1 MDRTEKLSYEKGIE
15 QYFDE
20 HKVYDLFEKLF
31 KELIINRPEN
41 PLDYLISRL
50 QRQDTKRIF
59 ITGYS
64 GTNKKSISL
73 ALTNELGYTC
83 LDMDQ
88 LLNREISKKLDNS
101 KKIEKNYKENRLVD
115 DEIVIELVKNQLI
128 KYEEENCSYIIQG
141 FPRNRNQAI
150 FLQSIGLLPDN
161 IIVLKTSREK
171 SEESI
176 MEKLKERF
184 SPENKEDQPQE
195 HSAESESNANGHK
208 SDEQLKEMA
217 KISMEESE
225 MNISAVEDVF
235 SGFYCE
241 IPVDKYSDE
250 DEIVNELANLLKF
263 KNKTNAARKPPRI
276 VLTTPP
282 ATDKNGIAKNICNEL
297 KIIHV
302 NVIDLLK
309 KEITKKNEN
318 SKIILSYLEKND
330 LVDDKFLLKL
340 IEERLFSSDC
350 MINGWILTG
359 FPRSESQINFMEKM
373 TPEIKPSLIAVVD
386 MEQKNIIDKAKK
398 IKYDP
403 KTGKIYL
410 EKEENKYESITEPE
424 KEVSNDV
431 IKRLI
436 GRKQDEDEILKKR
449 SDIWRNV
456 CDILL
461 QKESKNILKLNGDEN
476 DEKKLAQLIIDAVKY
491 NS

>member
-282 ATDKNGIAKNICNEL
+282 AMDKNGIAKNICNEL

-309 KEITKKNEN
+309 KDNFLGIFN
-318 SKIILSYLEKND
+318 
-330 LVDDKFLLKL
+330 VD
-340 IEERLFSSDC
+340 
-350 MINGWILTG
+350 
-359 FPRSESQINFMEKM
+359 
-373 TPEIKPSLIAVVD
+373 IA
-386 MEQKNIIDKAKK
+386 
-398 IKYDP
+398 
-403 KTGKIYL
+403 
-410 EKEENKYESITEPE
+410 
-424 KEVSNDV
+424 
-431 IKRLI
+431 
-436 GRKQDEDEILKKR
+436 
-449 SDIWRNV
+449 
-456 CDILL
+456 
-461 QKESKNILKLNGDEN
+461 
-476 DEKKLAQLIIDAVKY
+476 
-491 NS
+491 

>member
-241 IPVDKYSDE
+241 IPVDKYSHE

-282 ATDKNGIAKNICNEL
+282 AMDKNGIA
-297 KIIHV
+297 
-302 NVIDLLK
+302 
-309 KEITKKNEN
+309 
-318 SKIILSYLEKND
+318 
-330 LVDDKFLLKL
+330 
-340 IEERLFSSDC
+340 
-350 MINGWILTG
+350 
-359 FPRSESQINFMEKM
+359 
-373 TPEIKPSLIAVVD
+373 
-386 MEQKNIIDKAKK
+386 
-398 IKYDP
+398 
-403 KTGKIYL
+403 
-410 EKEENKYESITEPE
+410 
-424 KEVSNDV
+424 
-431 IKRLI
+431 
-436 GRKQDEDEILKKR
+436 
-449 SDIWRNV
+449 
-456 CDILL
+456 
-461 QKESKNILKLNGDEN
+461 
-476 DEKKLAQLIIDAVKY
+476 
-491 NS
+491 